1 VQARLLALAFEPLA
15 PGLALG
21 LARALAQAQY
31 VRPVQAPQCWAR
43 GLVRV

>member
-1 VQARLLALAFEPLA
+1 VQARLLALAFEP
-15 PGLALG
+15 LALG